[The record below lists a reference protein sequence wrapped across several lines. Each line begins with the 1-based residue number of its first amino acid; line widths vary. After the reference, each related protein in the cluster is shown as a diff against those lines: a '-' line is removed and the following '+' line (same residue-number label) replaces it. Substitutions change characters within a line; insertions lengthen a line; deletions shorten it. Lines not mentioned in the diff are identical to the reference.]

1 VATER
6 GSQMQDNR
14 DRPSSD
20 ELIRQARERYS
31 RRNTPDENQDEG
43 TDGPKQETVG
53 SDLHRQEPDPSDIP
67 RANVLR
73 EPIAQREGQRTR
85 LSTDDWPKPPAR
97 SRRTRPGTIRWIIAS
112 AVIGVATFGA
122 ALAAQLA
129 GQSGPSAFDEVADPL
144 DSVGVA
150 ASTDLAVG
158 DCVML
163 PEGVAFDES
172 FQFETLD
179 SVACDQPH
187 DMEVFATF
195 SHQGGLYP
203 GKAELFDFAGHYCP
217 GAFEDYTGVPY
228 EHEAHLVITSTVP
241 DVTGWSQSDH
251 SVECLLQS
259 FDGAQLVGTQ
269 EGRGL
274 LGYPGLQ
281 VTHCYDVI
289 DGGSYAAFT
298 DVSCEGPHDVELFHV
313 AELEHGESAPFPGE
327 EWLDTFAEYRC
338 AARFEPYVGEP
349 WSPDMEIDY
358 VWVVPSVETWE
369 AGDRRIQCLL
379 VPVDLTAG
387 SLNTV

>member
-1 VATER
+1 
-6 GSQMQDNR
+6 
-14 DRPSSD
+14 
-20 ELIRQARERYS
+20 
-31 RRNTPDENQDEG
+31 
-43 TDGPKQETVG
+43 
-53 SDLHRQEPDPSDIP
+53 
-67 RANVLR
+67 
-73 EPIAQREGQRTR
+73 
-85 LSTDDWPKPPAR
+85 
-97 SRRTRPGTIRWIIAS
+97 
-112 AVIGVATFGA
+112 
-122 ALAAQLA
+122 
-129 GQSGPSAFDEVADPL
+129 
-144 DSVGVA
+144 
-150 ASTDLAVG
+150 
-158 DCVML
+158 
-163 PEGVAFDES
+163 
-172 FQFETLD
+172 
-179 SVACDQPH
+179 
-187 DMEVFATF
+187 MEVFATF

-241 DVTGWSQSDH
+241 DVAGWSQSDH
-251 SVECLLQS
+251 SIECLLQS
-259 FDGAQLVGTQ
+259 FDGAKLVGSQ

-298 DVSCEGPHDVELFHV
+298 DVSCEGPYDVEPFHV
-313 AELEHGESAPFPGE
+313 AKLEHGESAPFPGE
-327 EWLDTFAEYRC
+327 EWLDTFAGYRC

-379 VPVDLTAG
+379 VPVDLIAG